1 MAEEAQKPVSVVIVD
16 DSLVIRR
23 RLAAMIAELVGIEVV
38 AEASDAQEGIDLTE
52 SLKPDVVVVDIRMP
66 GRSGI
71 GMLEDMKALAK
82 KPRVIVLTNYPY
94 VAYRRR
100 CLDLGADHFFDK
112 STQFERVLDVLRE
125 MHPNGVTAK

>member
-1 MAEEAQKPVSVVIVD
+1 MIPNPLNVLIVD

-23 RLAAMIAELVGIEVV
+23 RLAAMITDLMGVGVIG
-38 AEASDAQEGIDLTE
+38 EASDAQEGIDMTE
-52 SLKPDVVVVDIRMP
+52 KLHPDVVIADIRMP

-71 GMLEDMKALAK
+71 GMLEDMKSLDK
-82 KPRVIVLTNYPY
+82 RPTVIVLTNYPY

-112 STQFERVLDVLRE
+112 STQFDRVLDVLRE
-125 MHPNGVTAK
+125 MTPKGA

>member
-1 MAEEAQKPVSVVIVD
+1 MSDVKQKPLSVIIVD

-23 RLAAMIAELVGIEVV
+23 RLAAMIVELLGVEVV
-38 AEASDAQEGIDLTE
+38 AEASTAPEGLDLTE

-71 GMLEDMKALAK
+71 GMLEDMKALEP
-82 KPRVIVLTNYPY
+82 KPKIIVLTNYPY

-125 MHPNGVTAK
+125 MSSEQREQE

>member
-1 MAEEAQKPVSVVIVD
+1 MNAVKQKPVSTIIVD

-23 RLAAMIAELVGIEVV
+23 RLAAMIAELAGVEVV
-38 AEASDAQEGIDLTE
+38 AEASTAQEGLNLTE

-71 GMLEDMKALAK
+71 GMLEDMKALHP
-82 KPRVIVLTNYPY
+82 KPKIIVLTNYPY

-100 CLDLGADHFFDK
+100 CLDLGADYFFDK
-112 STQFERVLDVLRE
+112 STQFERVLEVLRE
-125 MHPNGVTAK
+125 MSSEQREQG